1 MPEKICNYPECCY
14 SEKLHFGI
22 PKRHRSI
29 YYIRDELRVTPC
41 LPAGRSYELRENCG
55 LFGIINHKNASW
67 LTYLGLYAL
76 QHRGQEACGIVANH
90 KGVLAIY
97 KGMGLVNDVFNH
109 EILSKL
115 KGNMAIGHV
124 RYSTTGSSVLKNA
137 QPLLIEYAK
146 GSISIAHNGNLVN
159 SLALRQ
165 YLERAGS
172 IFQTTTDSEI
182 IIHLMARAKSQN
194 LQESLIYALKRIK
207 GAYSLVMMD
216 NHYLIGTRDPWGF
229 RPLCLGR
236 LGNAWCL
243 ASETCAF
250 DLIKARFVR
259 EIEPGEI
266 VFISEKGLKS
276 VKPKEL
282 QSKNRHAFCAFEH
295 VYFSRP
301 DSIVFGETVH
311 LVRRKL
317 GEQLAREHPIDADF
331 VVPVPDSGFSAAL
344 GYSQESGIPLEM
356 GIIRNHY
363 VGRTFIQPVQ
373 DSRDLGVRV
382 KFNLLK
388 DVLRGK
394 RIVIVDDSIVRG
406 TTSKIRV
413 RNLRNAGVKEV
424 HLRISCPAHRFP
436 CFYGI
441 DFHRASE
448 LIANKYKSVEK
459 IRQYL
464 AVDSLGYLSLEGM
477 LGCLKH
483 PKNNYCIA
491 CWTGKYPVKAERNQG
506 KFSLE
511 RRCCGQ
517 GEI

>member
-1 MPEKICNYPECCY
+1 MEERIYNDE
-14 SEKLHFGI
+14 
-22 PKRHRSI
+22 PKEH
-29 YYIRDELRVTPC
+29 
-41 LPAGRSYELRENCG
+41 CG
-55 LFGIINHKNASW
+55 LFGIINNKHASW

-76 QHRGQEACGIVANH
+76 QHRGEEACGIVTNN
-90 KGVLAIY
+90 KGVLSVHKAT
-97 KGMGLVNDVFNH
+97 GLVNDVFN
-109 EILSKL
+109 EQLLNKL
-115 KGNMAIGHV
+115 KGDMACGHV

-137 QPLLIEYAK
+137 QPLLIDYAK
-146 GSISIAHNGNLVN
+146 GSICIAHNGNLVN
-159 SLALRQ
+159 SLELSE
-165 YLERAGS
+165 YLGKTGS

-182 IIHLMARAKSQN
+182 VIHLMARAKSRN

-216 NHYLIGTRDPWGF
+216 NTNLIGVRDPFGF
-229 RPLCLGR
+229 RPLCLGK
-236 LGNAWCL
+236 LGGSLCL

-250 DLIKARFVR
+250 DLIGARFMR

-266 VFISEKGLKS
+266 VFINSGGIKS

-282 QSKNRHAFCAFEH
+282 HSKNRPAFCTFEH

-317 GEQLAREHPIDADF
+317 GEQLAREHPVEADF

-344 GYSQESGIPLEM
+344 GYSKESGIPLEM

-388 DVLRGK
+388 DVLKGK

-413 RNLRNAGVKEV
+413 RNLRKAGVKKV
-424 HLRISCPAHRFP
+424 HLRISCPPHRFP

-441 DFHRASE
+441 DFHRSSE
-448 LIANKYKSVEK
+448 LIANKYESIEK

-464 AVDSLGYLSLEGM
+464 GVDTLGYLNLEGM

-483 PKNNYCIA
+483 PRNNYCTA
-491 CWTGKYPVKAERNQG
+491 CWTGKYPIRLKRKHG

-511 RRCCGQ
+511 SRCCGQ
-517 GEI
+517 GKI